1 MGNKNDKEELEVAQA
16 EDNVVPT
23 DMVNTAAEE
32 ESPEGDNAEEED
44 VPSVYTPLYDY
55 AVAKDKEAN
64 ARAAEA
70 ARLVEEYKRIAKE
83 GGAATNALLLGSK
96 PKRDEEKEK
105 RLSNLAKIQAW
116 GDMLGALTSGV
127 AANTGKYGVG
137 HIPYLPKN
145 SALNTINE
153 LNKMQ
158 EEYAKRKLAWD
169 NDMLNYNLGQEK
181 SKIEAAKALATN
193 AQKDAADARKEA
205 ERAKV
210 DAIKMQY
217 DMVEFEA
224 AETGRNART
233 MAEIQSRERIK
244 QMELAADKALKD
256 GDTHKWT
263 EDEKKGLR
271 YRAYNELFPYTPS
284 TKVSKQ
290 FDSRGKMTGYSTSQG
305 SYSED
310 TKRRMDEAQINEL
323 AIAVERAVT
332 EGGDTYEEAMAR
344 VRAYMQESPYVWDP
358 TRLPIE

>member
-1 MGNKNDKEELEVAQA
+1 MAKKNDKEDLEVTQVD
-16 EDNVVPT
+16 DNVVPT
-23 DMVNTAAEE
+23 DMVNTAPEE
-32 ESPEGDNAEEED
+32 ETPEGDDAEEDD
-44 VPSVYTPLYDY
+44 VPSGYNPLYDY
-55 AVAKDKEAN
+55 AVAKDKEAS

-70 ARLVEEYKRIAKE
+70 AKLVEEYKRIAKE

-96 PKRDEEKEK
+96 PKLDEEKEK

-116 GDMLGALTSGV
+116 GDMLGALTSGIV
-127 AANTGKYGVG
+127 ANTGKYGVG

-145 SALNTINE
+145 SALNSINE

-181 SKIEAAKALATN
+181 AKIEAAKVLATN

-205 ERAKV
+205 EKAKV

-217 DMVEFEA
+217 DMAEFEA
-224 AETGRNART
+224 GEAGRNART

-244 QMELAADKALKD
+244 QMELAADMALKD
-256 GDTHKWT
+256 GDKHTWT

-271 YRAYNELFPYTPS
+271 YRAYNVLFPYTPS

-290 FDSRGKMTGYSTSQG
+290 FDSRGRMTGYSTSKG

-310 TKRRMDEAQINEL
+310 TKRRMDEAQVNEL
-323 AIAVERAVT
+323 ALAVERAVT
-332 EGGDTYEEAMAR
+332 EDGYTFEEAIAR
-344 VRAYMQESPYVWDP
+344 VQAYMQKSPYVWDP
-358 TRLPIE
+358 TRLPI